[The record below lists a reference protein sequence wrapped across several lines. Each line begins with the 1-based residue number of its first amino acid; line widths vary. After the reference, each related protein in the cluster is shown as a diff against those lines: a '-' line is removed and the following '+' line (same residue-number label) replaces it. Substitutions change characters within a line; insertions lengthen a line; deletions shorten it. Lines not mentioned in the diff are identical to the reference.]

1 MGKYECKICKKEI
14 ELLKSHLKNTH
25 KMKIDEY
32 YSEFIGEKD
41 IYDRYMNASKISRQV
56 RSPNSIHF
64 YLNKGMSEEQAKKEL
79 EKHNLNNPFRKLD
92 VSPRQKKYWTNRGLS
107 EEESL
112 KKINVLNS
120 NSLENLI
127 LIYGEEEGKIRRKKY
142 TDGQSRKGATI
153 LKNLMKKNNISID
166 KAKEMIVQR
175 MRNMSPK
182 SISNWISRGFSED
195 EARIEMYNIGRKTS
209 PRCLD
214 YWLLKTNNDYVI
226 SKRLLRDYQD
236 NNSLDKISKRNNIS
250 LDDAQKVQ
258 NEIFNR
264 MLETFYLKG
273 VLVRPELKNEFE
285 KYKLKVNKL
294 TKISYRRYK
303 YIIDP
308 KNLRGRE
315 YHVDHRYSIIQGFF
329 ENIDPEV
336 ISSPF
341 NLEMKTSHDNCSK
354 QGKCDISIDELLEKI
369 NIDHEN
375 RS

>member
-1 MGKYECKICKKEI
+1 
-14 ELLKSHLKNTH
+14 
-25 KMKIDEY
+25 
-32 YSEFIGEKD
+32 
-41 IYDRYMNASKISRQV
+41 
-56 RSPNSIHF
+56 
-64 YLNKGMSEEQAKKEL
+64 
-79 EKHNLNNPFRKLD
+79 
-92 VSPRQKKYWTNRGLS
+92 
-107 EEESL
+107 
-112 KKINVLNS
+112 
-120 NSLENLI
+120 
-127 LIYGEEEGKIRRKKY
+127 
-142 TDGQSRKGATI
+142 
-153 LKNLMKKNNISID
+153 
-166 KAKEMIVQR
+166 
-175 MRNMSPK
+175 
-182 SISNWISRGFSED
+182 
-195 EARIEMYNIGRKTS
+195 
-209 PRCLD
+209 
-214 YWLLKTNNDYVI
+214 
-226 SKRLLRDYQD
+226 
-236 NNSLDKISKRNNIS
+236 
-250 LDDAQKVQ
+250 
-258 NEIFNR
+258 

-315 YHVDHRYSIIQGFF
+315 YHVDHKYSIIQGFF